1 MEQDMKLNPTVIRRL
16 REARHWSQEQ
26 LAAAAGLS
34 LRTVQR
40 VETEG
45 AASRE
50 TRVCLAAALDTDV
63 SAILEGGPGPTAAV
77 RWNPWML
84 PILAGVLAFAAG
96 TTLGAP
102 RIVDYA
108 AIVLVSLGVLGC
120 SLRK

>member
-1 MEQDMKLNPTVIRRL
+1 MEQGMKLDPSIVRRL

-40 VETEG
+40 VEAEG
-45 AASRE
+45 VASRE

-63 SAILEGGPGPTAAV
+63 GAILEAASGPVAAF
-77 RWNPWML
+77 RWSPWML
-84 PILAGVLAFAAG
+84 PILAGVLVFAVG
-96 TTLGAP
+96 TMLGVP
-102 RIVDYA
+102 RIVDYC
-108 AIVLVSLGVLGC
+108 AILLVSTGVLGH

>member
-1 MEQDMKLNPTVIRRL
+1 MEQDMKLNPTIIRRL

-26 LAAAAGLS
+26 LAAAAGFG

-63 SAILEGGPGPTAAV
+63 SAIMETATGPVAAS

-84 PILAGVLAFAAG
+84 PILAGVLAFAVG
-96 TTLGAP
+96 TMLGAP
-102 RIVDYA
+102 RIVDYG
-108 AIVLVSLGVLGC
+108 AILLVSIGVLGH
-120 SLRK
+120 SLGK

>member
-1 MEQDMKLNPTVIRRL
+1 MEQDMKLNPTIIRRL

-63 SAILEGGPGPTAAV
+63 SAIMEGEPAPPGAFH
-77 RWNPWML
+77 WNPWML

-96 TTLGAP
+96 TMLGAP
-102 RIVDYA
+102 RIVDYG
-108 AIVLVSLGVLGC
+108 AIVLVSIGVLGH

>member
-63 SAILEGGPGPTAAV
+63 SAIMEGGPGPTAAV

-84 PILAGVLAFAAG
+84 PVLAGVLAFAAG

-102 RIVDYA
+102 RIVDYG
-108 AIVLVSLGVLGC
+108 AIVLVSIGVLGY

>member
-1 MEQDMKLNPTVIRRL
+1 MKLNPTVIRRL

-34 LRTVQR
+34 PRTVQR

-63 SAILEGGPGPTAAV
+63 SAILESEPGPSMAA

-84 PILAGVLAFAAG
+84 PVLAGVLVFAIG
-96 TTLGAP
+96 TALGAP
-102 RIVDYA
+102 RVVDYC
-108 AIVLVSLGVLGC
+108 AILLVSIGVLGH